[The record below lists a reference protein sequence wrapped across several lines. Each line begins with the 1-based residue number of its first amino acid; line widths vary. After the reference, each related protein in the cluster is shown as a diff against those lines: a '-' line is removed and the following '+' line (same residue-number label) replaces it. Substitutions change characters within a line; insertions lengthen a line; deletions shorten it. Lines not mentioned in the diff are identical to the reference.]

1 MAKFTA
7 LGAEVVGISA
17 DAPDRNLAW
26 TKELNLPVRLLSD
39 VSPAG
44 QVGRLYGV
52 WDDLWSIER
61 RTTFI
66 VDRQGTVRWTEAGS
80 GCLDTSRTLDAL
92 TRIQAEWGNP
102 RR

>member
-26 TKELNLPVRLLSD
+26 TKELKLPVRLLSD
-39 VSPAG
+39 VKPAG
-44 QVGRLYGV
+44 RVGRLYGV

-92 TRIQAEWGNP
+92 TRIQAEGGNP